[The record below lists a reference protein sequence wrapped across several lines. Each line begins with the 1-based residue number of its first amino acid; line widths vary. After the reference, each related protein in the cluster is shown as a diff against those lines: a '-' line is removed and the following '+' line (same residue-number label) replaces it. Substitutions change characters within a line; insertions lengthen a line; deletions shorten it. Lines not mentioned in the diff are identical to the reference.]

1 MNKKKKVLHLV
12 EAMGGGVFTYLV
24 ELANGMSDEFDVS
37 IAFGMRKETP
47 ENYEDYFNEG
57 IKLIKVENF
66 TRSLNV
72 VKDIKAYIELRKIV
86 KKEKPDIIHLHS
98 SKAGALGRLLVGTGK
113 AKMFYTPHG
122 YSFLMENESGI
133 KQQIYKTMEKILGKR
148 KCLTVA
154 CGKSEW
160 EQSRI
165 VTKNSTYI
173 SNGVN
178 IDKLNANLIN
188 ANEQNLEDFN
198 IKKNVFTA
206 YTVGRINYQKWP
218 ELFNEI
224 AQKLPEMQFV
234 WIGDGDMR
242 DKLTADN
249 IVITGWLEHKE
260 AMELIT
266 KFDTFILASRYEG
279 LPISLL
285 EAMYMKKACVV
296 SNVVGNRD
304 VIKNDYNGYICD
316 ETDQF
321 VEALKDI
328 EKGNSDKLIEQAYS
342 DILNEFNSKCLCNKY
357 KEVYNESRS
366 K

>member
-122 YSFLMENESGI
+122 YSSLMENESGI

-234 WIGDGDMR
+234 WIGDGFH
-242 DKLTADN
+242 AAAP
-249 IVITGWLEHKE
+249 V
-260 AMELIT
+260 
-266 KFDTFILASRYEG
+266 
-279 LPISLL
+279 
-285 EAMYMKKACVV
+285 
-296 SNVVGNRD
+296 
-304 VIKNDYNGYICD
+304 
-316 ETDQF
+316 
-321 VEALKDI
+321 
-328 EKGNSDKLIEQAYS
+328 
-342 DILNEFNSKCLCNKY
+342 
-357 KEVYNESRS
+357 
-366 K
+366 

>member
-12 EAMGGGVFTYLV
+12 EAMGGGVFTYLA

-198 IKKNVFTA
+198 IKKNVFGGWLNGLA
-206 YTVGRINYQKWP
+206 G
-218 ELFNEI
+218 ELE
-224 AQKLPEMQFV
+224 KLPNIELAIATVYSEKTLKKFKDGNTTYYLIPSKDNTKYDKNLEKY
-234 WIGDGDMR
+234 WIEINQEF
-242 DKLTADN
+242 KV
-249 IVITGWLEHKE
+249 IVKSIV
-260 AMELIT
+260 
-266 KFDTFILASRYEG
+266 
-279 LPISLL
+279 PSLNQGSFL
-285 EAMYMKKACVV
+285 HRCH
-296 SNVVGNRD
+296 
-304 VIKNDYNGYICD
+304 
-316 ETDQF
+316 
-321 VEALKDI
+321 
-328 EKGNSDKLIEQAYS
+328 
-342 DILNEFNSKCLCNKY
+342 
-357 KEVYNESRS
+357 
-366 K
+366 